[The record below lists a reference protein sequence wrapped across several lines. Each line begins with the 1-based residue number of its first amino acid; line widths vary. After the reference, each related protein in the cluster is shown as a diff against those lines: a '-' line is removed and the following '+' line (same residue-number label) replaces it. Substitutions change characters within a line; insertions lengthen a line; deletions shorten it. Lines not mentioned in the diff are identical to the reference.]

1 MAPRSAAIEGRR
13 DAPTPD
19 RLPTLTEV
27 VELGKQTT
35 AAIAFGQQT
44 LGAGQFADAPD
55 ADGAAEAEAE
65 ASEPVPAIS
74 GATASRS
81 TASAPTGRDQSELSP
96 GMQELTA
103 LVLVELQPRVEML
116 LEARLSEALAP
127 VLARAA
133 EGLIRD
139 SRQQLAEVLQSLAEE
154 AVAKVLE
161 QRRFR

>member
-1 MAPRSAAIEGRR
+1 
-13 DAPTPD
+13 
-19 RLPTLTEV
+19 
-27 VELGKQTT
+27 
-35 AAIAFGQQT
+35 
-44 LGAGQFADAPD
+44 
-55 ADGAAEAEAE
+55 
-65 ASEPVPAIS
+65 
-74 GATASRS
+74 
-81 TASAPTGRDQSELSP
+81 
-96 GMQELTA
+96 MQELTA

-127 VLARAA
+127 VLVRAA